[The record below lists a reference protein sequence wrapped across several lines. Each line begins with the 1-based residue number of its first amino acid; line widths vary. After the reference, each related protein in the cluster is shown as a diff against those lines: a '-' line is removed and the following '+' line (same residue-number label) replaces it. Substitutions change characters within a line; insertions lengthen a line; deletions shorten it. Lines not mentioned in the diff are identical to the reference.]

1 MKKLH
6 LLLIAGIL
14 ISTSIGAQN
23 VDLQSVQPNLMS
35 MDAIS
40 AFFEINDIQYYDD
53 IVNTPQNALDYEGDK
68 KVAANLGVYLADM
81 IYGIGTKSLKAHD
94 SFGGVME
101 LSRKL
106 GLEDQFTQLVID
118 RINSDDVTASKAS
131 SLMDDVLKNSKKEF
145 SESQRTEIFN
155 FILYGNYI
163 EKLHQIS
170 SLLGK
175 AETSD
180 LPESAKANLNR
191 TLLVLMAK
199 QGKPLKE
206 LSKLMVDYSSNLVAH
221 RNIQSLLKSYE
232 SLAANAP
239 EIVKLPP
246 VEIYKHQ
253 NIKEIHKQVDII
265 RTRIVE

>member
-6 LLLIAGIL
+6 LLFIIGIL
-14 ISTSIGAQN
+14 ISNLVGAQN
-23 VDLQSVQPNLMS
+23 IDIQSVQPNLKS

-40 AFFEINDIQYYDD
+40 AFYEVNDIAYYSD
-53 IVNTPQNALDYEGDK
+53 IVNTPQKALEYEDDK
-68 KVAANLGVYLADM
+68 KVAANMGVYLADM
-81 IYGIGTKSLKAHD
+81 IYGIGAKSLKANE
-94 SFGGVME
+94 SFGAVME

-106 GLEDQFTQLVID
+106 GLEEQFTQLIID
-118 RINSDDVTASKAS
+118 RINSKEITATQAS
-131 SLMDDVLKNSKKEF
+131 LLMNDVLKGSDKEF

-163 EKLHQIS
+163 EKLYQIS
-170 SLLGK
+170 SVLRK
-175 AETSD
+175 AEMSD

-199 QGKPLKE
+199 QGKPLSD
-206 LSKLMVDYSSNLVAH
+206 LSKLMVDYSSTLVAH
-221 RNIQSLLKSYE
+221 RDIRSLLKSYE
-232 SLAANAP
+232 SLAANAL

-246 VEIYKHQ
+246 AEIYNHKT
-253 NIKEIHKQVDII
+253 IKDIHKQVGTI